1 MDKESDG
8 LILLTNDGDMMDRLL
23 RSVNGHEKEYIV
35 SVNKLIDKDFIKK
48 MSGGIYLK
56 ELDRTTKKCDVEK
69 ISDKKNR
76 IYITQGINTQIRS
89 M

>member
-1 MDKESDG
+1 MGRLDKESDG

-35 SVNKLIDKDFIKK
+35 SVNKPIDKDFIKK

-56 ELDRTTKKCDVEK
+56 ELDRTTKNVLL
-69 ISDKKNR
+69 R
-76 IYITQGINTQIRS
+76 RFLIRPS
-89 M
+89 E